1 MFVIRFQGDVTI
13 VTLEYLFTHF
23 NSRLIYISIL
33 DFGKETAIAFQL
45 HVPYLALWYKQ
56 LDITNIGI
64 IDYMYLNDLR
74 YGRVLNYI
82 LLRIT

>member
-1 MFVIRFQGDVTI
+1 MWRNYSDSGIFVYTFQV
-13 VTLEYLFTHF
+13 L
-23 NSRLIYISIL
+23 YISIL

-45 HVPYLALWYKQ
+45 HVLYLALWYKQ

-82 LLRIT
+82 LLRII